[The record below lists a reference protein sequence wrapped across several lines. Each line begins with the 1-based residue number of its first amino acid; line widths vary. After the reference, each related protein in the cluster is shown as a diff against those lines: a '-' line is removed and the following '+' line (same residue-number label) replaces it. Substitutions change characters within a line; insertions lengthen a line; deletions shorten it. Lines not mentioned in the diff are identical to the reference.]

1 MEEGRWPAIRAGLV
15 ALHLGGLTLLG
26 LPQPALR
33 DDDLD
38 QPYVREFFDGVT
50 EDLHA
55 VGLPVSGEQVFDRG
69 VAWGR
74 AYLEVF
80 DAVTWPSRT
89 YALWTGAG
97 QSWRMFASVPA
108 ESAVL
113 CIEGRV
119 DGEWQPVHWMRFREP
134 RWRPQFWDQERIR
147 AMCNQFTHKKNRSAW
162 NRLGKVIH
170 PWLQADFPEATGFRM
185 AMRKVEIPLPDVLND
200 TGDLVWGEGFWVT
213 ELGRKP

>member
-1 MEEGRWPAIRAGLV
+1 VDEGRWPAIRAGLF

-33 DDDLD
+33 DGDLD
-38 QPYVREFFDGVT
+38 EPFVAEFFEGATRDLRRLGFDVTVEQVT
-50 EDLHA
+50 E
-55 VGLPVSGEQVFDRG
+55 RG
-69 VAWGR
+69 IAWGR
-74 AYLEVF
+74 GYLAVF
-80 DAVTWPSRT
+80 DAVNWPT
-89 YALWTGAG
+89 KAYARATGSG
-97 QSWRMFASVPA
+97 QSWRMFASVPE

-113 CIEGRV
+113 YVEARV
-119 DGEWQPVHWMRFREP
+119 DGEWRAVHWMRFREP
-134 RWRPQFWDQERIR
+134 RWRSWFWDQERIR

-185 AMRKVEIPLPDVLND
+185 AMRTVQFPLPAVLDD
-200 TGDLVWGEGFWVT
+200 TGDVVWGDGFWVT